1 VAFNAGGSA
10 AFMGVIMKKQMRFLK
25 RARVVPCGAALV
37 MVVLAAL
44 SCRTLSR
51 LVNEPKISF
60 NSVSVT
66 GLSFSGA
73 DLLAKINVE
82 NGNSFSIPFPE
93 IDWKLYIGDASFLNG
108 TVKNDKK
115 IAAGSTTAVEIPFH
129 VPYEGLYKA
138 IGNLLNVDE
147 ASYRVDIGM
156 RFPIPVLEN
165 KTFTSSYSG
174 SLPMLKMPVLSFGG
188 VKFNSLSPNKVEFV
202 LSWSVENKNAFAISL
217 DKLSYDFAV
226 NGSLWA
232 QGRAP
237 AGLNLAAR
245 KTTQAPVTVS
255 VNAVS
260 LIRDIAA
267 LAGSGKSAA
276 FSCTGEASL
285 RPVFEGLEAFSIPF
299 NFTGNANFGR

>member
-1 VAFNAGGSA
+1 
-10 AFMGVIMKKQMRFLK
+10 MKKQMWFLS
-25 RARVVPCGAALV
+25 RARVFCGAALV
-37 MVVLAAL
+37 VAVLTAL
-44 SCRTLSR
+44 SCRTLSK

-66 GLSFSGA
+66 RLSFSGA
-73 DLLAKINVE
+73 DLLAKLNVE

-115 IAAGSTTAVEIPFH
+115 IAANNTTTVEIPFH
-129 VPYEGLYKA
+129 VPYEGLYKT
-138 IGNLLNVDE
+138 IGNLMNVDE

-165 KTFTSSYSG
+165 KTFSSSYSG

-188 VKFNSLSPNKVEFV
+188 VKFNSLTLNKVEFV
-202 LSWSVENKNAFAISL
+202 LSWAVENKNAFAVSL
-217 DKLSYDFAV
+217 DKLGYNFTV
-226 NGSLWA
+226 NGSSWA
-232 QGRAP
+232 QGQTP

-245 KTTQAPVTVS
+245 KTTQVPVTVS
-255 VNAVS
+255 VNGVS
-260 LIRDIAA
+260 LIRDIVT
-267 LAGSGKSAA
+267 LAGSGKSAV

-285 RPVFEGLEAFSIPF
+285 RPAFEGLEALSLPF
-299 NFTGNANFGR
+299 NFTGNTNFRN

>member
-1 VAFNAGGSA
+1 
-10 AFMGVIMKKQMRFLK
+10 MKKQTRFLK
-25 RARVVPCGAALV
+25 RVRVVPCGAALV
-37 MVVLAAL
+37 MTVLTAL
-44 SCRTLSR
+44 SCRTLSG

-60 NSVSVT
+60 NSVSVA

-93 IDWKLYIGDASFLNG
+93 VDWKLYIGDTSFLNG

-115 IAAGSTTAVEIPFH
+115 IAARSTTTVEIPFH
-129 VPYEGLYKA
+129 VPYEGLYKT
-138 IGNLLNVDE
+138 IGTLLNVDE

-165 KTFTSSYSG
+165 KTFSSSHSG

-188 VKFNSLSPNKVEFV
+188 VKFNSLTPNKVEFV
-202 LSWSVENKNAFAISL
+202 LSWSMENKNAFAVSL

-226 NGSLWA
+226 NGSSWA
-232 QGRAP
+232 RGRAP
-237 AGLNLAAR
+237 EGLNLAAG

-255 VNAVS
+255 VNGVS
-260 LIRDIAA
+260 LIRDIVSLAA
-267 LAGSGKSAA
+267 GGKSAA
-276 FSCTGEASL
+276 FSCSGEAVL
-285 RPVFEGLEAFSIPF
+285 RPVFEGLEAFSVPF
-299 NFTGNANFGR
+299 TFTGNTNFGR